1 MAEIA
6 PGGRYGQASFPAR
19 HRLSHPTQDQPTI
32 GGYARPTGIAGSI
45 RAMPA
50 FLGAAALAFGAIFI
64 AEFGDKSQLLILA
77 FATRY
82 AWRPVVLGL
91 VLAAAFIQG
100 ISVLVGAAVG
110 AILPQT
116 AVAVVSGLAFLAVA
130 AWTIRGEEEEEE
142 EEEEEKEEDARAA
155 SRRRNLAGG
164 ALVMTVAGTF
174 VVGELGDKTML
185 ATFGLAATQGALPT
199 WIGSTAGEIAANLVA
214 VVVGRQVGHRL
225 SPRFVRIGS
234 AALFAVA
241 GVVVLLGALLSQT

>member
-1 MAEIA
+1 ML
-6 PGGRYGQASFPAR
+6 PF
-19 HRLSHPTQDQPTI
+19 LS
-32 GGYARPTGIAGSI
+32 
-45 RAMPA
+45 
-50 FLGAAALAFGAIFI
+50 AAALAFGAIFV

-100 ISVLVGAAVG
+100 ISVLVGAAAG
-110 AILPQT
+110 AVLPQT
-116 AVAVVSGLAFLAVA
+116 AVANVSGLAFLAVA
-130 AWTIRGEEEEEE
+130 VWTIRGEGEEEDDGEE
-142 EEEEEKEEDARAA
+142 EAPAA
-155 SRRRNLAGG
+155 SRTRNLVGG

-174 VVGELGDKTML
+174 VVSELGDKTML

-234 AALFAVA
+234 AALFAIA
-241 GVVVLLGALLSQT
+241 GVVVLAGALLGET